1 MVTKGWC
8 ENCQCQSSNGALYCS
23 QCGEELQN
31 KQQPD
36 IKIMFVGLTI
46 VLAWLLFW
54 ALWLF
59 FYASGFSILQNSG
72 VFLLSLVVLL
82 ILETLLTVPFARRQ
96 PPQQL
101 KRT

>member
-8 ENCQCQSSNGALYCS
+8 ENCQFQSRDGALYCS

-36 IKIMFVGLTI
+36 VKIMFVGFTI
-46 VLAWLLFW
+46 VVAWLLFW

-59 FYASGFSILQNSG
+59 FYASGFSVVQNVG
-72 VFLLSLVVLL
+72 VFLLSFVVLL

-96 PPQQL
+96 TPQQL